1 MGYASPDDMI
11 SRFDVRTLGDLC
23 GDASTRIT
31 ATLLETNPKMIAA
44 LDSAAGKI
52 NAACL
57 QGERYS
63 VDDLAGLKGDS
74 KAFLVDI
81 NCVVAWGNLWRRKGY
96 TEDNMVRANAIQDA
110 NDELR
115 RLRTGEHV
123 FDVLEQKQAGRAD
136 VSTVPRETIG
146 RDWNLV
152 NDRMRG
158 HIYPRRRSFRD
169 I

>member
-11 SRFDVRTLGDLC
+11 SRFDVRTLRDLSSDTGDRT
-23 GDASTRIT
+23 DESD
-31 ATLLETNPKMIAA
+31 LETNAKILAA

-63 VDDLAGLKGDS
+63 VDDLAGLKSDS

-81 NCVVAWGNLWRRKGY
+81 NCVVAWGHLWRRKGY
-96 TEDNMVRANAIQDA
+96 TEDNTMRANAIQEA
-110 NDELR
+110 NDELA

-123 FDVLEQKQAGRAD
+123 FDVVEQKQAGRAD
-136 VSTVPRETIG
+136 VTTVPQDTIT
-146 RDWNLV
+146 RDWSLV

-158 HIYPRRRSFRD
+158 HLLPRRRSFRR

>member
-31 ATLLETNPKMIAA
+31 ATLLKTNVKMIAA

-57 QGERYS
+57 QGQRYS
-63 VDDLAGLKGDS
+63 VSDLAGLKSDS
-74 KAFLVDI
+74 KAHLVNL
-81 NCVVAWGNLWRRKGY
+81 NCMVAWAYLWRRKGY
-96 TEDNMVRANAIQDA
+96 TEDNTSVVNAIQEADA
-110 NDELR
+110 ELKS
-115 RLRTGEHV
+115 LRTGEHV
-123 FDVLEQKQAGRAD
+123 FDVEDVKIAGRAD
-136 VSTVPRETIG
+136 VTTVPQDTIR
-146 RDWNLV
+146 RDWNLGSDTV
-152 NDRMRG
+152 RG
-158 HIYPRRRSFRD
+158 HLYPRRRSFRN

>member
-11 SRFDVRTLGDLC
+11 SRFDVRNLRDLTSDTGDRT
-23 GDASTRIT
+23 DESA
-31 ATLLETNPKMIAA
+31 LETNPKMIAA

-81 NCVVAWGNLWRRKGY
+81 NCVVAWANLWRRKGY
-96 TEDNMVRANAIQDA
+96 TEDNMMRANAIQDA
-110 NDELR
+110 NDELK

-123 FDVLEQKQAGRAD
+123 FDVVEQKQAGRAD
-136 VSTVPRETIG
+136 VSTIPRFTIE
-146 RDWNLV
+146 RDWSLV